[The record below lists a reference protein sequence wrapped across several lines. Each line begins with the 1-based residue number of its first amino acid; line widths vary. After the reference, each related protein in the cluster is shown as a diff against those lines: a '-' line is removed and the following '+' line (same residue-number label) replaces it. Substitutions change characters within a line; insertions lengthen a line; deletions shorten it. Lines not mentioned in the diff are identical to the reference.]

1 MKIMQIVG
9 YKNSGKTTVAKRLI
23 ELLSMKSVRV
33 ASLKHHGHG
42 GVPLGFEATD
52 SEEHRQAGALIAG
65 VEGAGVVQLSNHHA
79 WRMEQMVAIYK
90 LLHIEV
96 LMMEGFKTYD
106 YDKIVLIRD
115 DEDLHLLEQL
125 THIKAVITPLDLN
138 QSSYAYPIFKQDGIE
153 SFNNWFISYLK
164 L

>member
-9 YKNSGKTTVAKRLI
+9 YKNSGKTAVAKRLI

-42 GVPLGFEATD
+42 GVPLGIESTD

-65 VEGAGVVQLSNHHA
+65 VEGAGVLQLSNHHP
-79 WRMEQMVAIYK
+79 WRMEQMIMIYK
-90 LLHIEV
+90 LLQIEV
-96 LMMEGFKTYD
+96 LMVEGFKTYD
-106 YDKIVLIRD
+106 YDKIVLIRG

-125 THIKAVITPLDLN
+125 THIKAVITPLNLN
-138 QSSYAYPIFKQDGIE
+138 QSLYSYPVFKRDEIE
-153 SFNNWFISYLK
+153 DFNNWFVSFLK

>member
-1 MKIMQIVG
+1 MKTMQIVG
-9 YKNSGKTTVAKRLI
+9 YKSSGKTTLTTRLI
-23 ELLSMKSVRV
+23 ELLSARSVRV

-42 GVPLGFEATD
+42 GVPLGLEETD
-52 SEEHRQAGALIAG
+52 SEKHRQAGALIAG
-65 VEGAGVVQLSNHHA
+65 VEGAGVLQLSNHHA

-115 DEDLHLLEQL
+115 NEDLHLLEQL
-125 THIKAVITPLDLN
+125 THIKAVITPLNLN
-138 QSSYAYPIFKQDGIE
+138 QSSYPFPIFKREEIE
-153 SFNNWFISYLK
+153 AFNNWFISFLK

>member
-1 MKIMQIVG
+1 MMKIMQIVG

-65 VEGAGVVQLSNHHA
+65 VEGAGVLQLSNHHA

-96 LMMEGFKTYD
+96 LMMEGHLVCRLLL
-106 YDKIVLIRD
+106 DKKKRR
-115 DEDLHLLEQL
+115 
-125 THIKAVITPLDLN
+125 TK
-138 QSSYAYPIFKQDGIE
+138 
-153 SFNNWFISYLK
+153 
-164 L
+164 